1 MTNVIRIV
9 IIDDHPLYREGVAAT
24 LRRDPH
30 LQVVAEGET
39 AEDALILSR
48 QHRPDIL
55 LLDLGIP
62 GNGLQALKQI
72 QQEGLPVRVVVL
84 TASDLEE
91 DVVAALKYGALG
103 YVVKGVLGRELV
115 SILKGVAAG
124 QSYIAPNLAARLLT
138 SGYREPKTRPAPFA
152 TLTQREREILH
163 CLTNGCN
170 NKEIAEQLH
179 LSEKTVKHYISS
191 ILKKLNVRN
200 RVEAALM
207 AQKAG
212 LFE

>member
-1 MTNVIRIV
+1 MSESIRIV
-9 IIDDHPLYREGVAAT
+9 IVDDHPLYREGVAAT
-24 LRRDPH
+24 LRRDPLLH
-30 LQVVAEGET
+30 VVAEGET
-39 AEDALILSR
+39 AQDALTLSR
-48 QHRPDIL
+48 THRPDIL

-62 GNGLQALKQI
+62 GGGLQALRQI
-72 QQEGLPVRVVVL
+72 QAEGLPVRVVVL
-84 TASDLEE
+84 TASDVED
-91 DVVAALKYGALG
+91 DVVSSLKYGALG

-115 SILKGVAAG
+115 SILKNIAAG
-124 QSYIAPNLAARLLT
+124 QSYIAPNLAARLIT
-138 SGYREPKTRPAPFA
+138 GGYREPKTRPAPFA
-152 TLTQREREILH
+152 TLTPRERDILR
-163 CLTNGCN
+163 CVANGCN

-179 LSEKTVKHYISS
+179 LSEKTVKHYMTS